1 MTSTLMGESPGIR
14 RADRLTLLQI
24 RCYDN
29 KTVHIDKNIYGNDG
43 HKNKGECAREREE
56 HMKTSGD

>member
-1 MTSTLMGESPGIR
+1 MGESPGIR